1 MTMQTLLQ
9 LNSSLFSSAGESSRL
24 TDYFVTE
31 WRRRHPD
38 GIVLT
43 RDLACDPVPHL
54 TAERFAALTSKPGER
69 GSEQQAIV
77 DESDLLI
84 DELRRADEIVLG
96 LPFYNY
102 GIPSTLKAY
111 FDHVAR
117 AGVTFRY
124 TAQGARGL
132 LTGKR
137 VVVLATRG
145 GVYAGTAHDSQTTYL
160 RDFLGFLGIDDVYFI
175 YAEGLGMSSIDKA
188 GVLAEAELAIQ
199 RHLQRE
205 SQSFADDAPIA
216 LVA

>member
-1 MTMQTLLQ
+1 MHTLLQ
-9 LNSSLFSSAGESSRL
+9 LNSSLFSSEGESSRL
-24 TDYFVTE
+24 TDYFAAE
-31 WRRRHPD
+31 WRRQHPD
-38 GIVLT
+38 GVVLT
-43 RDLACDPVPHL
+43 RDLARDPVPHL

-69 GSEQQAIV
+69 SSEQQAIV
-77 DESDLLI
+77 DESDRLI
-84 DELRRADEIVLG
+84 DELRRADESVLG

-111 FDHVAR
+111 FDHIAR

-124 TAQGARGL
+124 TAQGSRGL

-160 RDFLGFLGIDDVYFI
+160 RDFLGFLGIEDVEFI
-175 YAEGLGMSSIDKA
+175 YAEGLGMSSVDKA
-188 GVLAEAELAIQ
+188 GVLAKAELAIQ
-199 RHLQRE
+199 RSLRRE
-205 SQSFADDAPIA
+205 GESVASDDGIA